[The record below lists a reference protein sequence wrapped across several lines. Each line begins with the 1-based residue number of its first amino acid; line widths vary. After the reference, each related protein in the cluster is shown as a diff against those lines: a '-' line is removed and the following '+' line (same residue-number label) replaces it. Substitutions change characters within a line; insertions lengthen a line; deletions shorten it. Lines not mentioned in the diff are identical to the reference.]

1 MSERLEELSDKVRMG
16 EPISFSEALEV
27 ISYQEHLREQRE
39 QRKQNKWYNR
49 LLKTL
54 TFNTKEK

>member
-1 MSERLEELSDKVRMG
+1 MSQRLEELSDKVRNG
-16 EPISFSEALEV
+16 EPIGFTEALEV
-27 ISYQEHLREQRE
+27 ISYQEHLREN
-39 QRKQNKWYNR
+39 RKKNKWYNR